1 MSRDISELR
10 RGNGQL
16 FLSRARCSGR
26 ELSKEVL
33 GLAMFTSESTVT
45 EVLSDSQFD
54 RELSSSTVHNADVM
68 LS

>member
-26 ELSKEVL
+26 ELSKEFL
-33 GLAMFTSESTVT
+33 GLAIFTSESTVT
-45 EVLSDSQFD
+45 EVLSDSQVD
-54 RELSSSTVHNADVM
+54 KELSSSTVHNADVM

>member
-1 MSRDISELR
+1 MSKDISELR
-10 RGNGQL
+10 RGKGQL
-16 FLSRARCSGR
+16 FLSRPGRSGR

-45 EVLSDSQFD
+45 EVLSDPQVD
-54 RELSSSTVHNADVM
+54 KELSSSTVHNADVM

>member
-33 GLAMFTSESTVT
+33 DLAMFTSESTVT
-45 EVLSDSQFD
+45 EVLSDSQVD
-54 RELSSSTVHNADVM
+54 KELSSSTVHNADVM